1 MQYAGGNLTAWR
13 WVMLVGMVVP
23 SYWVGEGCALA
34 LEACIEW
41 NFFENRRVLYY
52 FLGTTV
58 RPPSSLSP
66 PSFPYRSRM
75 LVMAVSLETQVVAG
89 YEPVTCCQDAGFGNA
104 RGLAQI

>member
-58 RPPSSLSP
+58 RPPPLSAPHLSLTAPECLSWRSP
-66 PSFPYRSRM
+66 WKHRSLRGM
-75 LVMAVSLETQVVAG
+75 SL
-89 YEPVTCCQDAGFGNA
+89 
-104 RGLAQI
+104 